1 MGFFSLKL
9 LSRGA
14 WFFFFCCLP
23 FCWWLSFYKC
33 LMTVRFSQSGLLVI
47 SKKRLP
53 DQSSRTFSSSP
64 KMVLW
69 LKGPWTS
76 VDLVLPSAVWFV
88 CFQYLHCWRV
98 EKNDCT
104 ALLKYSVLFGFAD
117 RWAEY
122 STVNAGNILH
132 ISCRYCGTCQLE
144 FNRSNAIEDCWNLG
158 R

>member
-1 MGFFSLKL
+1 MALGSSSFVFSPSVDDYLFTSVVWVCASANLAYWLYQRKDCRTSL
-9 LSRGA
+9 LE
-14 WFFFFCCLP
+14 P
-23 FCWWLSFYKC
+23 
-33 LMTVRFSQSGLLVI
+33 
-47 SKKRLP
+47 
-53 DQSSRTFSSSP
+53 FSSSP

-69 LKGPWTS
+69 LKGHWTS

-88 CFQYLHCWRV
+88 CFQYLHCWCV

-104 ALLKYSVLFGFAD
+104 ALLKYSLLFGFAD